1 MADIHDLR
9 SYLDALREKGQLAE
23 IKKEVDPVHE
33 LGSVI
38 ATLERKHG
46 PAAYFSKVKGY
57 DIPVTG
63 GLLADHQKI
72 AIALNCSTSEITDKL
87 EAILDNPVE
96 PVSVQNPLCQE
107 VVIQGDK
114 VDMTALPIPTHAPE
128 DGGPFITAG
137 VVVGKDPETGLQN
150 LSFQRMH
157 IKGKD
162 RMGLMIN
169 EWRHL
174 RGFLDKAEA
183 AGKPMPIA
191 VAVGVDPVLMIAAG
205 FRYDGDEIQLA
216 GAMRGRPMEV
226 AKCITSDIMVPA
238 HAEFV
243 IEGEVLPGVRE
254 EEGPLAEFTG
264 HYGLLWKSPA
274 VRITAITHRKNPIW
288 QTLNGASF
296 EHINLGNTLPREPL
310 LRRMTRYVST
320 NVTDVHI
327 PPYGS
332 GFLALVQLKKSNEG
346 EPKNVAMA
354 AMTTYVN
361 IKNVIVVDTDVN
373 IHDPSDVLWAFSN
386 RVNPRED
393 IFIVSNSQGHELD
406 PCSDETG
413 VQHKMGID
421 ATLPKNRKELKKA
434 VYPMVDLSDYLEQ

>member
-1 MADIHDLR
+1 MAEIHDLR
-9 SYLDALREKGQLAE
+9 SYLDALRAKGELAE

-33 LGSVI
+33 IGSVI

-46 PAAYFSKVKGY
+46 PAAYFSNVKGY
-57 DIPVTG
+57 SIPLTG

-72 AIALNCSTSEITDKL
+72 AVALDCQTGEITDKL

-96 PVSVQNPLCQE
+96 PVSIEKPLCQE
-107 VVIQGDK
+107 IVLQGADA
-114 VDMTALPIPTHAPE
+114 DLTALPIPTHAPE

-137 VVVGKDPETGLQN
+137 VVVGKDPETGRQN

-191 VAVGVDPVLMIAAG
+191 VAIGVDPVLMIAAG
-205 FRYDGDEIQLA
+205 FRYDGDEIELA

-226 AKCITSDIMVPA
+226 ARCITNDIMVPA

-332 GFLALVQLKKSNEG
+332 GFLALVQINKSNEG

-354 AMTTYVN
+354 AMTSYVN
-361 IKNVIVVDTDVN
+361 IKNVIVVDRDVN

-434 VYPMVDLSDYLEQ
+434 VYPMVDLAEYLE